1 MSAHTRRRTIAF
13 TIFSLLT
20 IVLFPALLVIGSVD
34 IPLSEILA
42 ALCGGDVSR
51 EAWRIIV
58 IDTRI
63 PAACTAAIA
72 GAALSVAGL
81 LLQTTFD
88 NPLAGPSILGVS
100 TGSSLGVAIVMLAMG
115 GAASLAGQSAVLAGA
130 LAGALLIMAI
140 LVGMSSLVRSATM
153 LLIVGILIGYIS
165 SSAISLLNFFA
176 TQEGVHS
183 YVIWGLGNFYGV
195 TSDQLPWFAGIGIA
209 LLATSLLFIKPLNA
223 MLLGTRYAEN
233 IGINTVRLRNQL
245 LLLSGALT
253 ALVTAAC
260 GPIGF
265 IGLVVPH
272 IARLSLGT
280 SNHSALLPAT
290 ILAGAATGMLCAL
303 ICVLP
308 SRWGVMPVNAIT
320 PIIGVPV
327 IIYIILRRRKIFY
340 FN

>member
-1 MSAHTRRRTIAF
+1 MLANRRFIA
-13 TIFSLLT
+13 LLVFAL
-20 IVLFPALLVIGSVD
+20 IIAALFPALMLVGSVD
-34 IPLSEILA
+34 IPACEVWH
-42 ALCGGDVSR
+42 ALTGQEVSR

-58 IDTRI
+58 VDTRI
-63 PAACTAAIA
+63 PSACTAAIA
-72 GAALSVAGL
+72 GASLSVAGL

-115 GAASLAGQSAVLAGA
+115 GTATLAGQSAVLAGA
-130 LAGALLIMAI
+130 LAGALLIMVV
-140 LVGMSSLVRSATM
+140 LVAVSSLLKSATM
-153 LLIVGILIGYIS
+153 LLIVGILIGYLS

-195 TSDQLPWFAGIGIA
+195 TTVQLPWFAMTAAI
-209 LLATSLLFIKPLNA
+209 LLALSLLFIKPLNA
-223 MLLGTRYAEN
+223 LLLGSRYAEN
-233 IGINTVRLRNQL
+233 IGVHTVRVRNRL

-272 IARLSLGT
+272 IARLALGT
-280 SNHSALLPAT
+280 SNHAYLMPGT
-290 ILAGAATGMLCAL
+290 ILAGAATGLLCAL
-303 ICVLP
+303 ICVMP

-327 IIYIILRRRKIFY
+327 IVYIILRRRKIFY

>member
-1 MSAHTRRRTIAF
+1 MIA
-13 TIFSLLT
+13 
-20 IVLFPALLVIGSVD
+20 VLFPLLLIIGSVD
-34 IPLSEILA
+34 IPLSEVWASLT
-42 ALCGGDVSR
+42 GGDVSK
-51 EAWRIIV
+51 ETWRTIV
-58 IDTRI
+58 VDTRI

-72 GAALSVAGL
+72 GVALSVAGL

-100 TGSSLGVAIVMLAMG
+100 TGSSLGVAIVMLALG
-115 GAASLAGQSAVLAGA
+115 GAGSLAGQSAVLAGA
-130 LAGALLIMAI
+130 LIGAMLIMAV
-140 LVGMSSLVRSATM
+140 LVIMSSLVRSAIM

-195 TSDQLPWFAGIGIA
+195 STERLPWFALIALA
-209 LLATSLLFIKPLNA
+209 LLACSLLFIKPLNA
-223 MLLGTRYAEN
+223 LLLGTRYAEN
-233 IGINTVRLRNQL
+233 IGVRTVRVRNQL

-290 ILAGAATGMLCAL
+290 ILAGAATGLLCAL
-303 ICVLP
+303 ISVLP
-308 SRWGVMPVNAIT
+308 TRWGVMPINAIT

-327 IIYIILRRRKIFY
+327 IVYIILRRRKIFY

>member
-1 MSAHTRRRTIAF
+1 MQRRTVAIISF
-13 TIFSLLT
+13 TAL
-20 IVLFPALLVIGSVD
+20 IVILFPMLMIVGSVD
-34 IPLSEILA
+34 IPPSEVWATLT
-42 ALCGGDVSR
+42 GGEVSR
-51 EAWRIIV
+51 EAWRVIV
-58 IDTRI
+58 LETRI
-63 PAACTAAIA
+63 PSACTAAIA

-100 TGSSLGVAIVMLAMG
+100 TGSSLGVAIVMLAIG
-115 GAASLAGQSAVLAGA
+115 GAGSLAGQSAVLAGA
-130 LAGALLIMAI
+130 LAGAMLIMVI
-140 LVGMSSLVRSATM
+140 LVTMSSLVRSATM
-153 LLIVGILIGYIS
+153 LLIVGILIGYLS

-195 TSDQLPWFAGIGIA
+195 STERLPAFAAIAVA
-209 LLATSLLFIKPLNA
+209 LLAASLLFIKPLNA
-223 MLLGTRYAEN
+223 LLLGQRYAEN
-233 IGINTVRLRNQL
+233 IGVRTIRVRNRL

-272 IARLSLGT
+272 IARLSTGT
-280 SNHSALLPAT
+280 SNHAVLLPAT
-290 ILAGAATGMLCAL
+290 ILAGAATGLLCAL
-303 ICVLP
+303 ISVLP
-308 SRWGVMPVNAIT
+308 SQWGVMPVNAIT
-320 PIIGVPV
+320 PVIGVPV
-327 IIYIILRRRKIFY
+327 IVYIIVRRRKIFY

>member
-1 MSAHTRRRTIAF
+1 MTPRRRHITACVAF
-13 TIFSLLT
+13 ALM
-20 IVLFPALLVIGSVD
+20 IVILFPLLLSVGSVE
-34 IPLSEILA
+34 IPLADVWA
-42 ALCGGDVSR
+42 ALTGGDVSR
-51 EAWRIIV
+51 ETWRTIV

-72 GAALSVAGL
+72 GASLSVAGL

-100 TGSSLGVAIVMLAMG
+100 TGASLGVAIVMLAVGAG
-115 GAASLAGQSAVLAGA
+115 GTLAGQSAVLAGA
-130 LAGALLIMAI
+130 LIGALLIMAI
-140 LVGMSSLVRSATM
+140 LVIMSSLVRSATM

-195 TSDQLPWFAGIGIA
+195 STERLPLFASLSVA
-209 LLATSLLFIKPLNA
+209 LLACSLLFVKPLNA
-223 MLLGTRYAEN
+223 LLLGSRYAEN
-233 IGINTVRLRNQL
+233 IGVRTVRVRNLL

-253 ALVTAAC
+253 AIVTAAC

-272 IARLSLGT
+272 IARLTLGT
-280 SNHSALLPAT
+280 SNHAVLLPAT

-308 SRWGVMPVNAIT
+308 SHWGVMPVNAIT

-327 IIYIILRRRKIFY
+327 IVYIILRRRKIFY

>member
-1 MSAHTRRRTIAF
+1 MNSRRRHIVAC
-13 TIFSLLT
+13 LT
-20 IVLFPALLVIGSVD
+20 FGLIIVVLFPLLLVIGSVD
-34 IPLSEILA
+34 IPLCDVWG
-42 ALCGGDVSR
+42 ALTGGEVTK
-51 EAWRIIV
+51 ETWRTIV
-58 IDTRI
+58 VDTRI

-100 TGSSLGVAIVMLAMG
+100 TGSSLGVAIVMLALG
-115 GAASLAGQSAVLAGA
+115 GAGSLAGQSAVLAGA
-130 LAGALLIMAI
+130 LIGAMLIMAV
-140 LVGMSSLVRSATM
+140 LVIMSSLVRSATM

-195 TSDQLPWFAGIGIA
+195 SSERLPWFA
-209 LLATSLLFIKPLNA
+209 LLALILLAYSLLFIKPLNA
-223 MLLGTRYAEN
+223 LLLGTRYAEN
-233 IGINTVRLRNQL
+233 IGVRTVRVRNQL

-280 SNHSALLPAT
+280 SNHTVLLPAT
-290 ILAGAATGMLCAL
+290 ILAGAATGLLCAL
-303 ICVLP
+303 ISVLP
-308 SRWGVMPVNAIT
+308 TRWGVMPINAIT

-327 IIYIILRRRKIFY
+327 IVYIILRRRKIFY